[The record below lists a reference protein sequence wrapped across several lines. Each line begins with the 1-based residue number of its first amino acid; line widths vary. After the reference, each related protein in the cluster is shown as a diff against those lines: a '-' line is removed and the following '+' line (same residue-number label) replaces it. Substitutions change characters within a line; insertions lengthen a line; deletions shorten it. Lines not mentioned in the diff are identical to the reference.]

1 LKGYQRSIT
10 LIKTGRLEWGWEQIF
25 ARTWGRNGSSVGMCG
40 DGSETGWGW
49 VGTDIKSAGTDGMGV
64 ISVPVQ
70 ASNQY

>member
-1 LKGYQRSIT
+1 
-10 LIKTGRLEWGWEQIF
+10 
-25 ARTWGRNGSSVGMCG
+25 
-40 DGSETGWGW
+40 